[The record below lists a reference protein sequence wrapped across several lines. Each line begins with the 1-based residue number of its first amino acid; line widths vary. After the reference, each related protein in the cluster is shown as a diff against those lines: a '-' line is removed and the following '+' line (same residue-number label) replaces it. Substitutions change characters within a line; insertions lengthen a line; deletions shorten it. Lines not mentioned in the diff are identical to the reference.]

1 MSKKEKAAK
10 PEEKVTPEQA
20 AEQDRAAELEAKLNE
35 TKDSL
40 LRLMAEYD
48 NYRKRSQREK
58 EAAYTDS
65 KIDVIAEILPV
76 LDNFERAA
84 MNEDAE
90 AEDYKKGIKMI
101 FAQFDNVL
109 KKLGV
114 ETFGEKGEEF
124 DPNMHNAVMHIDNE
138 ELGEN
143 VIAEVFATGYKIGDR
158 VVRHATV
165 QVAN

>member
-1 MSKKEKAAK
+1 MKQS
-10 PEEKVTPEQA
+10 
-20 AEQDRAAELEAKLNE
+20 
-35 TKDSL
+35 SL
-40 LRLMAEYD
+40 RPRTAWLRLMAEYD

-101 FAQFDNVL
+101 FSQFDNVL

-124 DPNMHNAVMHIDNE
+124 DPNMHNAVMHIDSE

>member
-10 PEEKVTPEQA
+10 PEEQVTPEQ
-20 AEQDRAAELEAKLNE
+20 DKAAELEAQLNE
-35 TKDSL
+35 TKDSM

-101 FAQFDNVL
+101 FSQFDNVL

-124 DPNMHNAVMHIDNE
+124 DPNMHNAVMHIDSD

-143 VIAEVFATGYKIGDR
+143 VIAEVFATGYKIGER